1 MRDRIEARNTASRK
15 RASQARQYT
24 SAPSTPSSTPSLTTS
39 HSISKWNRSPADA
52 TDVLDADTLAK
63 YLNHPCLPFV
73 AVFDGHGGTRC
84 ADFLQHGLLPQLK
97 HHLLHRSFHD
107 APHESMS
114 TAMQSACRDADK
126 AFLDSHLADDS
137 GSCAVFAL
145 IGKDK
150 WVVVLSR
157 HGRAV
162 DLCVAHSPQHPDE
175 RARIL
180 AANGHIVQDRFIF
193 GYLGVSRS
201 FGDRFVK
208 VERPVVITT
217 PDVVSGG
224 SRHLHPGDEFLLLAC
239 DGLFEVFTPQEAVDF
254 VAHHRSVNQMT
265 PQAICDLLV
274 HTAIENGSQDNT
286 LLVLGAVAALML
298 ADVGERFTFKLM
310 VDRME
315 SYRYFLAQITTFLYI
330 PPMFCIVGY
339 KATQTDFID
348 EEVNEFPKYKFFI
361 MAVLDLCHAMLLFIP
376 GGNTPPALTVIFM
389 QATIPFSMLFGYLFH
404 DYQYSRMQVV
414 GCILMSSGLLLG
426 ILPLVLLSCSLAS
439 DVFEEAEMG
448 WNSLCF
454 LLAAVPGA
462 LSMLY
467 KEQALA
473 PQPMD
478 VYYLNAWVAVYQ
490 FIGGLLLAPVIFDI
504 PTLHLD
510 QRISGLECLVNG
522 VSEVRTDKCH
532 EPHTDAITLSA
543 AEKEAVSLLD
553 ESSDSGLR
561 YMA

>member
-63 YLNHPCLPFV
+63 LHLSVASASDIGKRSYLEDRITTVTFDHPTTLEPLAFV

-114 TAMQSACRDADK
+114 MAMQSACRDADK
-126 AFLDSHLADDS
+126 AFLGSHLADDS

-150 WVVVLSR
+150 WVVGNVGDSQVVLSR

-274 HTAIENGSQDNT
+274 HTAIENGSQDNVSVV
-286 LLVLGAVAALML
+286 LVML
-298 ADVGERFTFKLM
+298 Q
-310 VDRME
+310 
-315 SYRYFLAQITTFLYI
+315 S
-330 PPMFCIVGY
+330 P
-339 KATQTDFID
+339 
-348 EEVNEFPKYKFFI
+348 
-361 MAVLDLCHAMLLFIP
+361 
-376 GGNTPPALTVIFM
+376 
-389 QATIPFSMLFGYLFH
+389 
-404 DYQYSRMQVV
+404 
-414 GCILMSSGLLLG
+414 
-426 ILPLVLLSCSLAS
+426 
-439 DVFEEAEMG
+439 
-448 WNSLCF
+448 
-454 LLAAVPGA
+454 
-462 LSMLY
+462 
-467 KEQALA
+467 
-473 PQPMD
+473 
-478 VYYLNAWVAVYQ
+478 
-490 FIGGLLLAPVIFDI
+490 
-504 PTLHLD
+504 
-510 QRISGLECLVNG
+510 
-522 VSEVRTDKCH
+522 
-532 EPHTDAITLSA
+532 
-543 AEKEAVSLLD
+543 
-553 ESSDSGLR
+553 
-561 YMA
+561 